1 MKLKPE
7 HISQADWDA
16 VNVPDMGDTPFQG
29 IKTDGR
35 SPADIAAAI
44 KRRGKQK
51 AATKVSTT
59 MRLPA
64 DVLEYF
70 KAEGKGWQTRISDV
84 LSDYVSNHR

>member
-1 MKLKPE
+1 MKRIPE
-7 HISQADWDA
+7 KISQADWDA
-16 VNVPDMGDTPFQG
+16 VDIPDMGDTSFQG
-29 IKTDGR
+29 ITADGR

-51 AATKVSTT
+51 AKTKVSTT

-70 KAEGKGWQTRISDV
+70 KAEGRGWQTRIGDV